1 MRNIKLT
8 FLFLAIIIFSCS
20 KKKDYILIS
29 PKQPIAHE
37 TPIISSLSASL
48 SSASLSETRIKF
60 EGFFISLSKD
70 GYPTDISFSII
81 REYGICWSKTNPTP
95 TDLNNDGYFSDF
107 GNPTLY
113 SLESFNYLQ
122 FQQQTMAFTNLDF
135 DTKYYFRAYAK
146 SKKGTGYSN
155 TSIVYTNSNI
165 KSIGS
170 TFWDNLNLN
179 VSKYS
184 DNTTI
189 PQVTDTIVWKTTKI
203 GAWCYYNHDAGNNS
217 SFGKLYNWYAVMG
230 IYDES
235 SLIDPS
241 KRKTLAPTNYRIAK
255 TTDDWPDLIEEGLLK
270 LDLKLGG
277 RRSYSS
283 GGFGN
288 INVEGNYW
296 CKDNATDSSF
306 FKFTNNTGNL
316 LISGT
321 APSKNQGYSVRCIR
335 EK

>member
-8 FLFLAIIIFSCS
+8 FLFLAIIIFSCN

-29 PKQPIAHE
+29 AKKPIAHK
-37 TPIISSLSASL
+37 TPTIPFFSASL
-48 SSASLSETRIKF
+48 SSVSFSPSVTKIKF
-60 EGFFISLSKD
+60 DEFEIFLNTDGFPK
-70 GYPTDISFSII
+70 DISYNTI
-81 REYGICWSKTNPTP
+81 EYYGICYSKTNPNPTP
-95 TDLNNDGYFSDF
+95 TGSDNEDLFLSYSSSSS
-107 GNPTLY
+107 LY
-113 SLESFNYLQ
+113 LPERTITFP
-122 FQQQTMAFTNLDF
+122 NLDY

-165 KSIGS
+165 KTIGS

-235 SLIDPS
+235 SLADPS
-241 KRKTLAPTNYRIAK
+241 KRKTLAPTNYRIAR
-255 TTDDWPDLIEEGLLK
+255 TTDWPDLIENGLLK

-306 FKFTNNTGNL
+306 TKFTNSTGNL
-316 LISGT
+316 LTSDK
-321 APSKNQGYSVRCIR
+321 AQSKNLGYSVRCIR

>member
-29 PKQPIAHE
+29 AKRPIAHK
-37 TPIISSLSASL
+37 TPTISSFSVSL
-48 SSASLSETRIKF
+48 SSASLSETSIKF
-60 EGFFISLSKD
+60 EDFYISLFKD
-70 GYPTDISFSII
+70 GYPTDTSYNIISKY
-81 REYGICWSKTNPTP
+81 EICWSKTNPTP
-95 TDLNNDGYFSDF
+95 TDLINDGYFSDF
-107 GNPTLY
+107 SNSTLY
-113 SLESFNYLQ
+113 VIDDKNILNIQ
-122 FQQQTMAFTNLDF
+122 AQTIKLTNLDF

-165 KSIGS
+165 KTIGS

-189 PQVTDTIVWKTTKI
+189 PQVTDSVWRTKKT
-203 GAWCYYNHDAGNNS
+203 GAWCYYNNDSTNS
-217 SFGKLYNWYAVMG
+217 SYGKLYNWYAVMG

-241 KRKTLAPTNYRIAK
+241 KRKTLAPTNYRIA
-255 TTDDWPDLIEEGLLK
+255 TTNDWNVAKENEIYTK
-270 LDLKLGG
+270 LDIKLGG
-277 RRSYSS
+277 RRNYSS

-288 INVEGNYW
+288 IGIEGNYW
-296 CKDNATDSSF
+296 CNNNATDSSF
-306 FKFTNNTGNL
+306 IKFTNNTVNL

-321 APSKNQGYSVRCIR
+321 AQSKKQGYSVRCIR

>member
-20 KKKDYILIS
+20 KKKDYTLIS
-29 PKQPIAHE
+29 EDKPIAHK
-37 TPIISSLSASL
+37 TPTISSFSVSL
-48 SSASLSETRIKF
+48 STNSQ
-60 EGFFISLSKD
+60 ISIDSKQFTITLVNP
-70 GYPTDISFSII
+70 GYPEDASYDRIT
-81 REYGICWSKTNPTP
+81 EYGIYWSKTNSTP
-95 TDLNNDGYFSDF
+95 TDSDDGTYWIPSTTTTSIITQPATS
-107 GNPTLY
+107 GLIK
-113 SLESFNYLQ
+113 
-122 FQQQTMAFTNLDF
+122 NLDF

-189 PQVTDTIVWKTTKI
+189 PQVTDSVWKTTKT
-203 GAWCYYNHDAGNNS
+203 GAWCYYNNDSTNS
-217 SFGKLYNWYAVMG
+217 SYGKLYNWYAVMG

-255 TTDDWPDLIEEGLLK
+255 TTDWNNAIINGIFTK
-270 LDLKLGG
+270 LDIKLGG
-277 RRSYSS
+277 KRNYSS

-288 INVEGNYW
+288 IGIEGNYW
-296 CKDNATDSSF
+296 CNNSETDSSF

-321 APSKNQGYSVRCIR
+321 APSKKQGYSVRCIR